1 MPRFAYTA
9 RDRAGKSVSADL
21 EAPSRKD
28 ALRLLTARG
37 LQASAVTEL
46 ASGPAGKKG
55 GAKVAKPSAAEA
67 RIARRAAAVVPG
79 KPSASPSSNP
89 STI

>member
-9 RDRAGKSVSADL
+9 RDRAGQTVAADL

-28 ALRLLTARG
+28 ALRLLSARG
-37 LQASAVTEL
+37 FLVSAVTEL

-55 GAKVAKPSAAEA
+55 VAKTAIKKVLCRP
-67 RIARRAAAVVPG
+67 RF
-79 KPSASPSSNP
+79 
-89 STI
+89 